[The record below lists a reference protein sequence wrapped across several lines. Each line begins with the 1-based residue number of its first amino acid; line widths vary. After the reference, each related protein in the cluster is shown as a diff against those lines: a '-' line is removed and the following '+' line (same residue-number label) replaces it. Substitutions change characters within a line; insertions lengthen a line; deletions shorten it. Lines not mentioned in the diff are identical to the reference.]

1 MKSKT
6 GRRQSL
12 TLTNLQTDRSKTQGK
27 KQPMCF
33 QDTCLFCPLIKVKV
47 KFPQSCLTF
56 CDPMDCIVFGIFR
69 ARILEWVAVPFSRG
83 LSQPRDRTQVSST
96 SVDSLPSEST
106 GKPCKSLCNFK
117 KHFYFIYLDCAGSS
131 LWCIGFSSCSVRVAC
146 GIQFPEQG
154 SNLDPLHWEHRV
166 LANVPPGK
174 PLSLCNSKPHNL
186 Q

>member
-56 CDPMDCIVFGIFR
+56 CDPMDCRVFGIFR

-96 SVDSLPSEST
+96 SVDSLPVKPQ
-106 GKPCKSLCNFK
+106 GKPKNTGV
-117 KHFYFIYLDCAGSS
+117 GS
-131 LWCIGFSSCSVRVAC
+131 
-146 GIQFPEQG
+146 
-154 SNLDPLHWEHRV
+154 
-166 LANVPPGK
+166 
-174 PLSLCNSKPHNL
+174 LSLL
-186 Q
+186 QGIFPSQESNRVSCIAGRLFTN